1 MKRQHGRLCLAGILL
16 CLPLVM
22 GLTCGERIPLAEMS
36 LAKMEI
42 TKALSVKADKYAP
55 TELEEARKS
64 LLGSH
69 DQVAGDSLDAAR
81 DSAVTARKKAHE
93 AYEKSLPLLAR
104 DTIEVAEKSLEDAE
118 EAYAAQLAKEE
129 YEQARQSLKQANE
142 NFESKKYLEAHA
154 SALEAD
160 KMAKAAR
167 TASLGKQSILRD
179 AIEEVKATLDEARA
193 YKADEFVPEK
203 TKAATE
209 NIKIASE
216 ALGTLELKKG
226 FAALEVA
233 KVNADE
239 AYLESLK
246 RYAEETMIAAELLV
260 AKAEKSEGAAVA
272 RDEMEG
278 ARESMAGAKS
288 SYSDARYRESI
299 VSSNEASRLASLVL
313 AARKSETVAGG
324 DKQAG
329 AIRET
334 GEKKAAGEGGTGF
347 KIHRVKYV
355 PQQPECLWRIAARY
369 YGNPRLWKRIFE
381 ANRDKIKDPN
391 LIWPGMSLRIP
402 VSHKGA
408 DGSRDEKN
416 SEKAKEALPAK
427 KSE

>member
-1 MKRQHGRLCLAGILL
+1 
-16 CLPLVM
+16 
-22 GLTCGERIPLAEMS
+22 
-36 LAKMEI
+36 MEI
-42 TKALSVKADKYAP
+42 TRALSVKADKYAP
-55 TELEEARKS
+55 AELEEARKS

-69 DQVAGDSLDAAR
+69 DLVAGDSLDAAR
-81 DSAVTARKKAHE
+81 DSAVTARKKARE

-104 DTIEVAEKSLEDAE
+104 DTIEVAEKSLSDAD
-118 EAYAAQLAKEE
+118 EANAALLGKEE
-129 YEQARQSLKQANE
+129 YEQAQQLLKQANE
-142 NFESKKYLEAHA
+142 NFESRKYLEAHA
-154 SALEAD
+154 NALEAD

-167 TASLGKQSILRD
+167 TASLGKQGILRD
-179 AIEEVKATLDEARA
+179 AIEEVKATLDEARG
-193 YKADEFVPEK
+193 YKADEFAPEK

-216 ALGTLELKKG
+216 ALGALELKKG
-226 FAALEVA
+226 FAALEAA

-246 RYAEETMIAAELLV
+246 RFAEETMIAAELLV
-260 AKAEKSEGAAVA
+260 AKAEKSEGAALA
-272 RDEMEG
+272 RDEIEG

-313 AARKSETVAGG
+313 AAKKSGTVTGG
-324 DKQAG
+324 DKPTG
-329 AIRET
+329 TPRET
-334 GEKKAAGEGGTGF
+334 GEKKAAGEGGTAF
-347 KIHRVKYV
+347 KTHRVRYV

-391 LIWPGMSLRIP
+391 VIWPGMSLRIP
-402 VSHKGA
+402 VSNAGA
-408 DGSRDEKN
+408 DGRREEKN
-416 SEKAKEALPAK
+416 ADAAKEALPAK